1 MQEPGQ
7 YGSMTIE
14 EGKHGSFDV
23 WVGTVEKLGAKP
35 KASRFDVVEVKYS
48 LLLDKSEE

>member
-1 MQEPGQ
+1 M

-14 EGKHGSFDV
+14 QGKHGAYDF

-35 KASRFDVVEVKYS
+35 KASKFDVVEVKYS
-48 LLLDKSEE
+48 LLQDSTSR